1 MNATTERVTFL
12 GCPLDI
18 AGGEEILARAEAA
31 AIGEGP
37 CLRIEGLNVAK
48 LIEARE
54 DPALMAALHE
64 AELVHADGK
73 GVVMGLGMAGI
84 DVPRCAGIDLMR
96 SLCELAARRGIG
108 VYLLGTR
115 PETIAAA
122 VEKLAGDVPGLLV
135 SGFRDGY
142 FSRQEEQ
149 DVVDEIRASGARF
162 LFIGISSPKKEIFLR
177 RNWETLGVGVGMG
190 VGGAFDVVSGRL
202 PRAPLWMQ
210 NAGLEW
216 LFRLLLEPRRLAWRY
231 LRTNAIYARHLF
243 GLKFGPGR
251 RAGQ

>member
-1 MNATTERVTFL
+1 MNAMTKRMTFL
-12 GCPLDI
+12 GCPLDT
-18 AGGEEILARAEAA
+18 AGADEILTRAEAA
-31 AIGEGP
+31 ALGEGP
-37 CLRIEGLNVAK
+37 RLRVEGLNVAK
-48 LIEARE
+48 LVEARE
-54 DPALMAALHE
+54 DPALMAALRE

-73 GVVMGLGMAGI
+73 GIVIGLGIAGI

-122 VEKLAGDVPGLLV
+122 VENLAHDIPGLLV

-142 FSRQEEQ
+142 FSRHEER
-149 DVVDEIRASGARF
+149 DVVEEIRASGARF

-210 NAGLEW
+210 GAGLEW
-216 LFRLLLEPRRLAWRY
+216 LFRLLLEPRRLGWRY
-231 LRTNAIYARHLF
+231 LRTNAIYARLLF
-243 GLKFGPGR
+243 GLKFGAGH
-251 RAGQ
+251 RAGR